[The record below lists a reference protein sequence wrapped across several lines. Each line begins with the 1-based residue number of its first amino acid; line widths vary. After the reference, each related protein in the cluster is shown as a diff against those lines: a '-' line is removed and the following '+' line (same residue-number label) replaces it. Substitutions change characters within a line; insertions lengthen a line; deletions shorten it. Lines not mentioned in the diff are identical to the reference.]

1 MKRLFK
7 SLRRITASSLDLI
20 IGIWLLGVIVLAASQ
35 AREVG
40 APVNLH
46 ATQVCAEQRG
56 DSKYELVLFSSKGQN
71 TK

>member
-1 MKRLFK
+1 M
-7 SLRRITASSLDLI
+7 
-20 IGIWLLGVIVLAASQ
+20 LAASQ